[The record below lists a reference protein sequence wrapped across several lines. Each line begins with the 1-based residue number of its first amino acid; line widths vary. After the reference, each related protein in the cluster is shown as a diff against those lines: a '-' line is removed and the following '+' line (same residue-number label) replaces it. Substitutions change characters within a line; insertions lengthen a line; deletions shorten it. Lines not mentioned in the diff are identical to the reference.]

1 MKESNRRQMNQLRL
15 FFTQIQVANITPTMM
30 HIIHTFLDR
39 FLSNSYVLTLFNKSH
54 ITLLAWAGISSSYHR
69 KYPHPPRAY
78 KIKEKNWIINKV
90 ILYYIGQKKWICFTF
105 EVLQQRDLRPG
116 LDCVHEVFIS
126 TTFPHWHSTF
136 SVEEDKFDIGTWWL
150 RRNQWKRDII

>member
-1 MKESNRRQMNQLRL
+1 MNQLRL

-39 FLSNSYVLTLFNKSH
+39 FLSNSYVLTLFNKPH

-90 ILYYIGQKKWICFTF
+90 ILYYIGQKNEFDLPLKFCNKGTYVQDWIASMRSSFPQQSHIDI
-105 EVLQQRDLRPG
+105 VLSQLKKKKSMKK
-116 LDCVHEVFIS
+116 INS
-126 TTFPHWHSTF
+126 TL
-136 SVEEDKFDIGTWWL
+136 ELND
-150 RRNQWKRDII
+150 